1 MHISPRSWKITVTA
15 LALGLAG
22 FISSAHAGLQFS
34 DNFVYS
40 TGALSG
46 DGPPVGAPAGQT
58 AWTTTSGNTQVT
70 AGSLTYPGI
79 NSTGNKVTVAG
90 VANNNGDI
98 STDNLSTTV
107 GGGSG
112 AEWVGFLINETSGG
126 STPGGFGVLSLSE
139 NGGIGTAFGAL
150 FNRNVYGIDNDTADV
165 EQASTGIGVSGT
177 THLFVAELDYT
188 AGTTYLFVDPSLN
201 GTPSAASANA
211 SLAMT
216 SAFKASGFDEIVVA
230 AGFNTAAFN
239 MDQIRVG
246 TTFAD
251 VVPEPSVGSMMA
263 VGLTLLAAW
272 TFLRRREQGT
282 SAAR

>member
-1 MHISPRSWKITVTA
+1 MHLSHRSWKLVTA
-15 LALGLAG
+15 ALSLGLAG
-22 FISSAHAGLQFS
+22 FVRSGQAAVQFS
-34 DNFVYS
+34 EGFVYS
-40 TGALSG
+40 TGALGG
-46 DGPPVGAPAGQT
+46 DGPPAGAPAGQT
-58 AWTTTSGNTQVT
+58 AWTTVNGNTQVT

-79 NSTGNKVTVAG
+79 TSTGNKATVAG
-90 VANNNGDI
+90 VSGNNGDI
-98 STDNLSTTV
+98 STDNLSATV

-112 AEWVGFLINETSGG
+112 TEWVGFLVNEASGG

-177 THLFVAELDYT
+177 TYLFVAELNYST
-188 AGTTYLFVDPSLN
+188 GMTYLFVDPSLN
-201 GTPSAASANA
+201 GTPGTGSANA

-230 AGFNTAAFN
+230 AGFNTATFN
-239 MDQIRVG
+239 LDQIKVG

-251 VVPEPSVGSMMA
+251 VVPEPSAESLVA
-263 VGLTLLAAW
+263 VAFTGLAGWLG
-272 TFLRRREQGT
+272 FRRRRQA
-282 SAAR
+282 AAR